1 ADLSGRDLENSTKTG
16 CPPWTF
22 VVQGGFHAIGQA
34 WDSLRVL
41 GTPGSHNRPETSHR
55 RNPQRPFA
63 SNLKRRFRM
72 LYWRQMGWLGPSTSL
87 PEDVETWLVVL
98 VVPTFVHSS

>member
-1 ADLSGRDLENSTKTG
+1 
-16 CPPWTF
+16 
-22 VVQGGFHAIGQA
+22 
-34 WDSLRVL
+34 
-41 GTPGSHNRPETSHR
+41 
-55 RNPQRPFA
+55 
-63 SNLKRRFRM
+63 M